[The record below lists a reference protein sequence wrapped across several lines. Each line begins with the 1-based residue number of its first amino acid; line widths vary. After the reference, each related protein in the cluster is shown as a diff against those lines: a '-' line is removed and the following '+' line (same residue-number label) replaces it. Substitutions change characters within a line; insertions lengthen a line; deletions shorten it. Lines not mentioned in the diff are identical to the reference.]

1 MYRVIKAAQV
11 FLAPPPAAVAAE
23 HSDASPE
30 SGAAETDVQTA
41 YDELIAAAQEEVTLL
56 LQDARREAAA
66 LVAEAER
73 AAASL
78 RASAQEDGFK
88 KGLEAA
94 RDEVFALL
102 NRAQTDADD
111 IVKQAEA
118 ERAASLEQ
126 METRILKLSLEV
138 AKKILGYEL
147 DHNESAFLSMLR
159 TALAGVK
166 AETHVTLRVNPS
178 EYVRFFKAREVTMH
192 TPTGSLTADVVND
205 PTVGYGGCLI
215 ETESGAIDAGAAAQV
230 AQIGRNFGLE
240 SDDDE

>member
-11 FLAPPPAAVAAE
+11 SLTPLSSFFAETADAP
-23 HSDASPE
+23 PE
-30 SGAAETDVQTA
+30 SGAPAADVQTA

-56 LQDARREAAA
+56 LQDARREASA
-66 LVAEAER
+66 LVIEAEH
-73 AAASL
+73 AASTL

-94 RDEVFALL
+94 QDEVSGLL
-102 NRAQTDADD
+102 ARAQADADD
-111 IVKQAEA
+111 LLKQAEA
-118 ERAASLEQ
+118 ERTASLER
-126 METRILKLSLEV
+126 MEPRLLALSLDV
-138 AKKILGYEL
+138 AKKVLGYEL

-192 TPTGSLTADVVND
+192 TPTGSLTANVVND

-230 AQIGRNFGLE
+230 EQIGRNFGLE
-240 SDDDE
+240 SDDS